1 MKGIRA
7 AITGVSAYLP
17 EYRLTNEEL
26 SKMVDTTDEWIMQRI
41 GIKERR
47 ILTEKG
53 KATSDMGVEAV
64 RSLLQKT
71 GTSPDEVDL
80 LLCATIT
87 PDMPFPATANI
98 IAHKV
103 GIHNAW
109 SFDINAACSG
119 FIFTLITASQFVES
133 GRYKKVVV
141 VGADMMSAITN
152 YKDRTTCTLFGDA
165 GTAVLL
171 EPSKDEN
178 GIIDHIH
185 HVDGLGRS
193 HLHMKAGGSLRP
205 ASHETVSNDE
215 HFIYQEGQTVFKYA
229 VSKMADVSVEM
240 MEKHGLNSENL
251 AWLVPHQANMR
262 IIDATARRMVLD
274 PSKVMVNIE
283 KYGNTTAATIP
294 LCLFDY
300 EKQLRKG
307 DNIILS
313 AFGAG
318 FTWGSVYLKWAYD
331 GKNV

>member
-1 MKGIRA
+1 MKVIRA

-98 IAHKV
+98 IAHKA

-205 ASHETVSNDE
+205 ASHETVANDE

-229 VSKMADVSVEM
+229 VSKMADVSIEM

-262 IIDATARRMVLD
+262 IIDATARRMGLD
-274 PSKVMVNIE
+274 PSKVMINIE

-300 EKQLRKG
+300 EKQLKKG